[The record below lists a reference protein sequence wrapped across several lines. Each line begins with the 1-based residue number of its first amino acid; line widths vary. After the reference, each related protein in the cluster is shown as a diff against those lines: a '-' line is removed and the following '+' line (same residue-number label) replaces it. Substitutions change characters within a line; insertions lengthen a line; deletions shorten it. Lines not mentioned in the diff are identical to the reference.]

1 MKKVDILKNS
11 YGTGSKKK
19 RKINPESKPSNLYRI
34 WFELK
39 EKLI

>member
-19 RKINPESKPSNLYRI
+19 KERLI
-34 WFELK
+34 LK
-39 EKLI
+39 ANRVIYIGFDLN